1 MEKEELISSKLSFNL
16 KQIKG
21 MRNVLAH
28 QYRNMDNNLVFE
40 TITTELVRDVKEFL
54 EIIKKNTRT
63 NT

>member
-1 MEKEELISSKLSFNL
+1 LEKEELISSKLSFNL